1 MNTNTDLNAM
11 IEKNW
16 SEVKGKIKSKWD
28 KINDEEIE
36 SVKSDL
42 GQLSGKIQ
50 KAYGIAKEQADH
62 QLHDFKTTLQPQAG
76 LVAPSATLAVTPV
89 TGSAPEPVVAKA
101 KIG

>member
-50 KAYGIAKEQADH
+50 KAYGIAKERAW
-62 QLHDFKTTLQPQAG
+62 
-76 LVAPSATLAVTPV
+76 
-89 TGSAPEPVVAKA
+89 
-101 KIG
+101 